1 MFSCSYPCSF
11 QTIVTESD
19 QNYAW
24 PTDFICHVYLFF
36 QFASHH
42 QKLVQLPAFSCHL
55 TCHSIFFTIDFSE
68 VTLCGWCDVTNPV
81 TKLFHRGDIWQ
92 WFFFFFF
99 FCSTLPNWLKKTW
112 LHIYD
117 TIPVFRLQGIS
128 KCLRDPL
135 KFAPEMNNYIR
146 SGTSEY

>member
-1 MFSCSYPCSF
+1 MVDVMSQIQSLNSF
-11 QTIVTESD
+11 TVVIYGSD
-19 QNYAW
+19 
-24 PTDFICHVYLFF
+24 
-36 QFASHH
+36 
-42 QKLVQLPAFSCHL
+42 
-55 TCHSIFFTIDFSE
+55 
-68 VTLCGWCDVTNPV
+68 
-81 TKLFHRGDIWQ
+81 
-92 WFFFFFF
+92 FFFFF